1 MDKIQI
7 LKELVNTFGISGFEG
22 SIREKIKELFPQVDF
37 KEDEV
42 GNLSATIG
50 SGEKRIAFMAH
61 MDELG
66 FLINY
71 VEKNGYLRFKPI
83 GGWDV
88 RGVYNRVV
96 EILTDQG
103 IVQGV
108 IGLKPPHLLKKEEF
122 DKVLS
127 WDDLYIDI
135 GVESDQEAI
144 ERGII
149 PVLSARLKKDFV
161 ILNEKY
167 AVTRGLDDRVGCAL
181 NLLLLEY
188 FCQDLPKNT
197 ITLVWTIQEETG
209 LRGAQA
215 FSAHNSFDEVYIL
228 DTISAGN
235 HPWGNFHQS
244 PARTGGGPVIRLA
257 DRRGVSSLKLRNF
270 VKGIAEKNKIKVQE
284 IATGGTTDAAATF
297 EAGLNSIPLC
307 IPVKYTHSQ
316 VEMMSIEDYHNA
328 LKLLLLIGTNQRQ
341 QILDDEIAGGPI
353 KLKREAKREEI

>member
-1 MDKIQI
+1 MDKIKI
-7 LKELVNTFGISGFEG
+7 LKELVNTFGISGFEEP
-22 SIREKIKELFPQVDF
+22 IREKIRKLFPQVEF

-50 SGEKRIAFMAH
+50 SGGRQIAFMAH

-103 IVQGV
+103 IIQGV
-108 IGLKPPHLLKKEEF
+108 IGLKPPHLSKKEEM
-122 DKVLS
+122 DEVLS
-127 WDDLYIDI
+127 WDNLYIDV
-135 GVESDQEAI
+135 GVENDE
-144 ERGII
+144 EVKKMNII
-149 PVLSARLKKDFV
+149 PVLPARLKKDFV
-161 ILNEKY
+161 ILDEKY
-167 AVTRGLDDRVGCAL
+167 VVTRALDDRVGCAL
-181 NLLLLEY
+181 NLLLLEN
-188 FCQDLPKNT
+188 FLHNPPQNT

-215 FSAHNSFDEVYIL
+215 FSARNSFDEVYTL
-228 DTISAGN
+228 DTN
-235 HPWGNFHQS
+235 LPWGNFHQS

-257 DRRGVSSLKLRNF
+257 DRRGVSSLRLRNF
-270 VKGIAEKNKIKVQE
+270 IKEIAEKNKIEVQE
-284 IATGGTTDAAATF
+284 TITGGSTDAAAAF

-316 VEMMSIEDYHNA
+316 VEMMSIEDYHNT
-328 LKLLLLIGTNQRQ
+328 LKLLLLISRN
-341 QILDDEIAGGPI
+341 
-353 KLKREAKREEI
+353 

>member
-22 SIREKIKELFPQVDF
+22 PIREKIKELFPQVDF

-50 SGEKRIAFMAH
+50 SGGRQIAFMAH

-96 EILTDQG
+96 EILTERG
-103 IVQGV
+103 MVYGV
-108 IGLKPPHLLKKEEF
+108 IGLKPPHLSKKEEM
-122 DKVLS
+122 DKLIS
-127 WDDLYIDI
+127 WDDLYIDV
-135 GVESDQEAI
+135 GVESDE
-144 ERGII
+144 EVKRMNII
-149 PVLSARLKKDFV
+149 PVLPVRLKKDFV
-161 ILNEKY
+161 IIDEKY
-167 AVTRGLDDRVGCAL
+167 VVTRALDDRVGCAL
-181 NLLLLEY
+181 NLLLLEN
-188 FCQDLPKNT
+188 FLHNPPQNT
-197 ITLVWTIQEETG
+197 VTLIWTIQEETG

-215 FSAHNSFDEVYIL
+215 FSARNSFDEVYTL
-228 DTISAGN
+228 DTVSAGN
-235 HPWGNFHQS
+235 LPWGNFYQS
-244 PARTGGGPVIRLA
+244 PACTGGGPVIRLA
-257 DRRGVSSLKLRNF
+257 DRKGVSSLRLRNF
-270 VKGIAEKNKIKVQE
+270 VKEVARENKIKVQE
-284 IATGGTTDAAATF
+284 IVTGGTTDAAAAF

-316 VEMMSIEDYHNA
+316 VEMMSIEDYHNT
-328 LKLLLLIGTNQRQ
+328 LKLLLLISRN
-341 QILDDEIAGGPI
+341 
-353 KLKREAKREEI
+353 

>member
-7 LKELVNTFGISGFEG
+7 LNELVNTFGISGFEG
-22 SIREKIKELFPQVDF
+22 PIREKIKELFPQVEF

-42 GNLSATIG
+42 GNLSTTIG
-50 SGEKRIAFMAH
+50 SGGRRIAFMAH

-103 IVQGV
+103 MVQGV

-122 DKVLS
+122 DKILN
-127 WDDLYIDI
+127 WDDLYMDI
-135 GVESDQEAI
+135 GVENAQEAT
-144 ERGII
+144 EQGII
-149 PVLSARLKKDFV
+149 PVLPARLKKDFV

-167 AVTRGLDDRVGCAL
+167 VVTRGLDDRVGCAL
-181 NLLLLEY
+181 NLLLLEN
-188 FCQDLPKNT
+188 FFHDLPKNT
-197 ITLVWTIQEETG
+197 ITLVWTVQEETG

-215 FSAHNSFDEVYIL
+215 FSAKNSFDEVYTL
-228 DTISAGN
+228 DTVSAGN
-235 HPWGNFHQS
+235 LPWGNFYQS

-257 DRRGVSSLKLRNF
+257 DRKGVSSLKLRNF
-270 VKGIAEKNKIKVQE
+270 VKGIAERNKIKVQE
-284 IATGGTTDAAATF
+284 IVTGGTTDAAAAF

-316 VEMMSIEDYHNA
+316 VEMMSIADYHNA
-328 LKLLLLIGTNQRQ
+328 LKLLILISRT
-341 QILDDEIAGGPI
+341 I
-353 KLKREAKREEI
+353 

>member
-1 MDKIQI
+1 MDEIQI
-7 LKELVNTFGISGFEG
+7 LKELVNTFGISGFEEPV
-22 SIREKIKELFPQVDF
+22 REKIRKLSPQVEF
-37 KEDEV
+37 KGDEV

-50 SGEKRIAFMAH
+50 SGGRQIAFMAH

-96 EILTDQG
+96 EISTEREM
-103 IVQGV
+103 VYGV

-122 DKVLS
+122 EKVLS

-135 GVESDQEAI
+135 GVESDQEAA
-144 ERGII
+144 ERGIV
-149 PVLSARLKKDFV
+149 PVLAARLKKDFV
-161 ILNEKY
+161 ILDERY
-167 AVTRGLDDRVGCAL
+167 VVTRGLDDRVGCTL
-181 NLLLLEY
+181 NLLLLEN
-188 FCQDLPKNT
+188 FLHDIPKNT
-197 ITLVWTIQEETG
+197 ITLVWTVQEETG

-215 FSAHNSFDEVYIL
+215 FSARNSFDEVYTL
-228 DTISAGN
+228 DTVSAGN
-235 HPWGNFHQS
+235 LPWGNLHQS
-244 PARTGGGPVIRLA
+244 PACTGGGPVIRLA

-270 VKGIAEKNKIKVQE
+270 VKGIAKKNKIKVQE
-284 IATGGTTDAAATF
+284 VVTGGTTDAAAAF

-316 VEMMSIEDYHNA
+316 VEMMSIADYHDT
-328 LKLLLLIGTNQRQ
+328 LKLLLLICKN
-341 QILDDEIAGGPI
+341 
-353 KLKREAKREEI
+353 

>member
-1 MDKIQI
+1 MDKIKI
-7 LKELVNTFGISGFEG
+7 LKELVNTFGISGFEEL
-22 SIREKIKELFPQVDF
+22 IRKKIKELFPQVEF

-42 GNLSATIG
+42 GNLSTTIG
-50 SGEKRIAFMAH
+50 SGGRRIAFMAH

-71 VEKNGYLRFKPI
+71 VDKNGYLRFKPI

-103 IVQGV
+103 MVYGV
-108 IGLKPPHLLKKEEF
+108 IGLKPPHLSKKEEM

-127 WDDLYIDI
+127 WDNLYIDL
-135 GVESDQEAI
+135 GVESDEEAKKMN
-144 ERGII
+144 II
-149 PVLSARLKKDFV
+149 PVLPARLKKDFI

-167 AVTRGLDDRVGCAL
+167 VVTRALDDRVGCVL
-181 NLLLLEY
+181 NLLLLEN
-188 FCQDLPKNT
+188 FLHNPPQNT

-215 FSAHNSFDEVYIL
+215 FSARNSFDEVYTL

-235 HPWGNFHQS
+235 LPWGNFYQS

-270 VKGIAEKNKIKVQE
+270 VKEIAEKNKIKVQE
-284 IATGGTTDAAATF
+284 IITGGSTDAAAAF

-316 VEMMSIEDYHNA
+316 VEMMSIEDYHNT
-328 LKLLLLIGTNQRQ
+328 LKLLLLIGT
-341 QILDDEIAGGPI
+341 
-353 KLKREAKREEI
+353 K

>member
-1 MDKIQI
+1 MDKIKI
-7 LKELVNTFGISGFEG
+7 LKELVNTFGISGFEEL
-22 SIREKIKELFPQVDF
+22 IRKKIKELFPQVEF

-42 GNLSATIG
+42 GNLSTTIG
-50 SGEKRIAFMAH
+50 SGGRRIAFMAH

-71 VEKNGYLRFKPI
+71 VDKNGYLRFKPI

-103 IVQGV
+103 MVYGV
-108 IGLKPPHLLKKEEF
+108 IGLKPPHLSKKEEM

-127 WDDLYIDI
+127 WDDLYIDL
-135 GVESDQEAI
+135 GVESDEEAKKMN
-144 ERGII
+144 II
-149 PVLSARLKKDFV
+149 PVLPARLKKDFI

-167 AVTRGLDDRVGCAL
+167 LVTRALDDRVGCVL
-181 NLLLLEY
+181 NLLLLEN
-188 FCQDLPKNT
+188 FLQNPPQNT

-215 FSAHNSFDEVYIL
+215 FSARNSFDEVYTL

-235 HPWGNFHQS
+235 LPWGNFYQS

-270 VKGIAEKNKIKVQE
+270 VKEIAEKNKIKVQE
-284 IATGGTTDAAATF
+284 IVTGGSTDAAAAF

-316 VEMMSIEDYHNA
+316 VEMISIEDYHNT
-328 LKLLLLIGTNQRQ
+328 LKLLLLIGKK
-341 QILDDEIAGGPI
+341 I
-353 KLKREAKREEI
+353 KGSGLNI

>member
-7 LKELVNTFGISGFEG
+7 LNELVNTFGISGFEEPVRDK
-22 SIREKIKELFPQVDF
+22 IRKLFPQVEF

-42 GNLSATIG
+42 GNLSTTIG
-50 SGEKRIAFMAH
+50 SGGRQIAFMAH

-66 FLINY
+66 FLITY

-103 IVQGV
+103 IIQGV
-108 IGLKPPHLLKKEEF
+108 IGLKPPHLSKKEEM
-122 DKVLS
+122 DKLIS
-127 WDDLYIDI
+127 WDDLYIDV
-135 GVESDQEAI
+135 GVESDE
-144 ERGII
+144 EVKKMNII
-149 PVLSARLKKDFV
+149 PVLPARLKKDFV

-167 AVTRGLDDRVGCAL
+167 GVTRGLDDRVGCAL
-181 NLLLLEY
+181 NLLLLEN
-188 FCQDLPKNT
+188 FLHDPPKNT

-215 FSAHNSFDEVYIL
+215 FSARNSFDEVYTL
-228 DTISAGN
+228 DTVSAGN
-235 HPWGNFHQS
+235 LPWGNFHQS

-257 DRRGVSSLKLRNF
+257 DRRGVSSLRLRNF
-270 VKGIAEKNKIKVQE
+270 IKEIAEKNKIEVQE
-284 IATGGTTDAAATF
+284 TITGGSTDAAAAF

-316 VEMMSIEDYHNA
+316 VEMMSIEDYHNT
-328 LKLLLLIGTNQRQ
+328 LKLLLLISRN
-341 QILDDEIAGGPI
+341 
-353 KLKREAKREEI
+353 

>member
-7 LKELVNTFGISGFEG
+7 LNELVDTFGISGFEEPVRDK
-22 SIREKIKELFPQVDF
+22 IRKLFPQVEF

-42 GNLSATIG
+42 GNLSTTIG
-50 SGEKRIAFMAH
+50 SGGRQIAFMAH

-66 FLINY
+66 FLITY

-103 IVQGV
+103 IIQGV
-108 IGLKPPHLLKKEEF
+108 IGLKPPHLSKKEEM
-122 DKVLS
+122 DKLIS
-127 WDDLYIDI
+127 WDDLYIDL
-135 GVESDQEAI
+135 GVESDE
-144 ERGII
+144 EVKKMNII
-149 PVLSARLKKDFV
+149 PVLPARLKKDFV
-161 ILNEKY
+161 VLDEKY
-167 AVTRGLDDRVGCAL
+167 VVTRGLDDRVGCAL
-181 NLLLLEY
+181 NLLLLDN
-188 FCQDLPKNT
+188 FLHNLPKNT

-215 FSAHNSFDEVYIL
+215 FSARNSFDEVYTL
-228 DTISAGN
+228 DTVSAGN
-235 HPWGNFHQS
+235 LPWGNFHLS

-257 DRRGVSSLKLRNF
+257 DRKGVSSLRLRNF

-284 IATGGTTDAAATF
+284 IVTGGTTDAAAAF

-316 VEMMSIEDYHNA
+316 VEMMSIADYHNA
-328 LKLLLLIGTNQRQ
+328 LKLLLLICRNY
-341 QILDDEIAGGPI
+341 I
-353 KLKREAKREEI
+353 

>member
-7 LKELVNTFGISGFEG
+7 LSELVNTFGISGFEEPVRDK
-22 SIREKIKELFPQVDF
+22 IRKLFPQVEF

-42 GNLSATIG
+42 GNLSTTIG
-50 SGEKRIAFMAH
+50 SGGRQIAFMAH

-66 FLINY
+66 FLITY

-103 IVQGV
+103 IIQGV
-108 IGLKPPHLLKKEEF
+108 IGLKPPHLSKKEEM
-122 DKVLS
+122 DKLIG
-127 WDDLYIDI
+127 WDDLYIDV
-135 GVESDQEAI
+135 GVESDE
-144 ERGII
+144 EVKKMNII
-149 PVLSARLKKDFV
+149 PVLPARLKKDFV

-167 AVTRGLDDRVGCAL
+167 GVTRGLDDRVGCAL
-181 NLLLLEY
+181 NLLLLEN
-188 FCQDLPKNT
+188 FLHDLPKNT
-197 ITLVWTIQEETG
+197 ITLVWTVQEEIG

-215 FSAHNSFDEVYIL
+215 FSARNSFDEVYTL
-228 DTISAGN
+228 DTVSAGN
-235 HPWGNFHQS
+235 LPWGNFHLS

-257 DRRGVSSLKLRNF
+257 DRKGVSSLRLRNF

-284 IATGGTTDAAATF
+284 IVTGGATDAAAAF

-307 IPVKYTHSQ
+307 IPAKYTHSQ
-316 VEMMSIEDYHNA
+316 VEMMNIADYHNA
-328 LKLLLLIGTNQRQ
+328 LKLLLLIC
-341 QILDDEIAGGPI
+341 
-353 KLKREAKREEI
+353 KK

>member
-1 MDKIQI
+1 MDKIKI
-7 LKELVNTFGISGFEG
+7 LKELVNTFGISGFEEPV
-22 SIREKIKELFPQVDF
+22 REKIKELFPQVEF

-42 GNLSATIG
+42 GNLSTTIG
-50 SGEKRIAFMAH
+50 SGGRRIAFMAH

-103 IVQGV
+103 MVYGV
-108 IGLKPPHLLKKEEF
+108 IGLKPPHLSKKEEM

-127 WDDLYIDI
+127 WDNLYIDL
-135 GVESDQEAI
+135 GVESDE
-144 ERGII
+144 EVKKMNII
-149 PVLSARLKKDFV
+149 PVLPARLKKDFI

-167 AVTRGLDDRVGCAL
+167 VVTRALDDRVGCVL
-181 NLLLLEY
+181 NLLLLEN
-188 FCQDLPKNT
+188 FLHNPSQNT

-215 FSAHNSFDEVYIL
+215 FSARNSFDEVYTL

-235 HPWGNFHQS
+235 LPWGNFYQS

-270 VKGIAEKNKIKVQE
+270 VKEIAEKNKIKVQE
-284 IATGGTTDAAATF
+284 IITGGSTDAAAAF

-316 VEMMSIEDYHNA
+316 VEMISIEDYHNT
-328 LKLLLLIGTNQRQ
+328 LKLLLLIG
-341 QILDDEIAGGPI
+341 
-353 KLKREAKREEI
+353 K

>member
-341 QILDDEIAGGPI
+341 QILDDEIAGDPI

>member
-50 SGEKRIAFMAH
+50 SGGRQIAFMAH

-108 IGLKPPHLLKKEEF
+108 IGLKPPHLSKKEEM
-122 DKVLS
+122 DKLIS
-127 WDDLYIDI
+127 WDDLY
-135 GVESDQEAI
+135 
-144 ERGII
+144 R
-149 PVLSARLKKDFV
+149 
-161 ILNEKY
+161 
-167 AVTRGLDDRVGCAL
+167 
-181 NLLLLEY
+181 
-188 FCQDLPKNT
+188 
-197 ITLVWTIQEETG
+197 
-209 LRGAQA
+209 
-215 FSAHNSFDEVYIL
+215 
-228 DTISAGN
+228 
-235 HPWGNFHQS
+235 
-244 PARTGGGPVIRLA
+244 
-257 DRRGVSSLKLRNF
+257 RRGGK
-270 VKGIAEKNKIKVQE
+270 
-284 IATGGTTDAAATF
+284 
-297 EAGLNSIPLC
+297 
-307 IPVKYTHSQ
+307 
-316 VEMMSIEDYHNA
+316 
-328 LKLLLLIGTNQRQ
+328 
-341 QILDDEIAGGPI
+341 
-353 KLKREAKREEI
+353 

>member
-1 MDKIQI
+1 MDKIKI
-7 LKELVNTFGISGFEG
+7 LKELVNTFGISGFEEPV
-22 SIREKIKELFPQVDF
+22 REKIKELFPQVEF

-42 GNLSATIG
+42 GNLSTTIG
-50 SGEKRIAFMAH
+50 SGGRRIAFMAH

-103 IVQGV
+103 MVYGV
-108 IGLKPPHLLKKEEF
+108 IGLKPPHLSKKEEM

-127 WDDLYIDI
+127 WDDLYIDL
-135 GVESDQEAI
+135 GVESDE
-144 ERGII
+144 EVKKMNII
-149 PVLSARLKKDFV
+149 PVLPARLKKDFI

-167 AVTRGLDDRVGCAL
+167 VVTRALDDRVGCVL
-181 NLLLLEY
+181 NLLLLEN
-188 FCQDLPKNT
+188 FLQNPPQNT

-215 FSAHNSFDEVYIL
+215 FSARNSFDEVYTL

-235 HPWGNFHQS
+235 LPWGNFYQS

-270 VKGIAEKNKIKVQE
+270 VKKIAEKNKIKVQE
-284 IATGGTTDAAATF
+284 IVTGGSTDAAAAF

-316 VEMMSIEDYHNA
+316 VEMISIEDYHNT
-328 LKLLLLIGTNQRQ
+328 LKLLLLIGKK
-341 QILDDEIAGGPI
+341 I
-353 KLKREAKREEI
+353 KGSK

>member
-22 SIREKIKELFPQVDF
+22 PVREKIKELFPQVDF

-50 SGEKRIAFMAH
+50 SGGRQITFMAH

-83 GGWDV
+83 GGWDI

-96 EILTDQG
+96 EILTDKG
-103 IVQGV
+103 MVQGV
-108 IGLKPPHLLKKEEF
+108 IGLKPPHLSKKEEM
-122 DKVLS
+122 DKVLN

-135 GVESDQEAI
+135 GVESVQEAT
-144 ERGII
+144 ERGVI
-149 PVLSARLKKDFV
+149 PILPARLKKDFV
-161 ILNEKY
+161 LLDKKY
-167 AVTRGLDDRVGCAL
+167 VVTRALDDRVGCVL
-181 NLLLLEY
+181 NLLLLEH
-188 FCQDLPKNT
+188 FLHNPPSNT
-197 ITLVWTIQEETG
+197 VTLVWTIQEETG

-215 FSAHNSFDEVYIL
+215 FSAHNSFDEVYTL

-235 HPWGNFHQS
+235 LPWGNFYQS

-257 DRRGVSSLKLRNF
+257 DRKGVSSLKLRNF
-270 VKGIAEKNKIKVQE
+270 VKAVAKKNKIKVQE
-284 IATGGTTDAAATF
+284 IVTGGSTDAAAAF

-316 VEMMSIEDYHNA
+316 VEMMSIEDYNNT
-328 LKLLLLIGTNQRQ
+328 LKLLLLIG
-341 QILDDEIAGGPI
+341 A
-353 KLKREAKREEI
+353 KLV

>member
-7 LKELVNTFGISGFEG
+7 LNELVDTFGISGFEEPVRDK
-22 SIREKIKELFPQVDF
+22 IRKLFPQVEF

-42 GNLSATIG
+42 GNLSTTIG
-50 SGEKRIAFMAH
+50 SGGRQIAFMAH

-66 FLINY
+66 FLITY

-103 IVQGV
+103 IIQGV
-108 IGLKPPHLLKKEEF
+108 IGLKPPHLSKKEEM
-122 DKVLS
+122 DKLIS
-127 WDDLYIDI
+127 WDDLYIDV
-135 GVESDQEAI
+135 GVESDE
-144 ERGII
+144 EVKKMNII
-149 PVLSARLKKDFV
+149 PVLPARLKKDFV

-167 AVTRGLDDRVGCAL
+167 GVTRGLDDRVGCAL
-181 NLLLLEY
+181 NLLLLDN
-188 FCQDLPKNT
+188 FLHNLPKNT

-215 FSAHNSFDEVYIL
+215 FSARNSFDEVYTL
-228 DTISAGN
+228 DTVSAGN
-235 HPWGNFHQS
+235 LPWGNFHQS

-257 DRRGVSSLKLRNF
+257 DRKGVSSLRLRNF
-270 VKGIAEKNKIKVQE
+270 VKGIAEKNKIEVQE
-284 IATGGTTDAAATF
+284 IVTGGTTDAAAAF

-316 VEMMSIEDYHNA
+316 VEMMSIADYHNA
-328 LKLLLLIGTNQRQ
+328 LKLLLLICRNY
-341 QILDDEIAGGPI
+341 I
-353 KLKREAKREEI
+353 

>member
-1 MDKIQI
+1 MDKIKI
-7 LKELVNTFGISGFEG
+7 LKELVNTFGISGFEEL
-22 SIREKIKELFPQVDF
+22 IRKKIKELFPQVEF

-42 GNLSATIG
+42 GNLSTTIG
-50 SGEKRIAFMAH
+50 SGGRRIAFMAH

-71 VEKNGYLRFKPI
+71 VDKNGYLRFKPI

-103 IVQGV
+103 MVYGV
-108 IGLKPPHLLKKEEF
+108 IGLKPPHLSKKEEM

-127 WDDLYIDI
+127 WDDLYIDL
-135 GVESDQEAI
+135 GVESDE
-144 ERGII
+144 EVKKMNII
-149 PVLSARLKKDFV
+149 PVLPARLKKDFI

-167 AVTRGLDDRVGCAL
+167 VVTRALDDRVGCVL
-181 NLLLLEY
+181 NLLLLEN
-188 FCQDLPKNT
+188 FLQNPPQNT

-215 FSAHNSFDEVYIL
+215 FSARNSFDEVYTL

-235 HPWGNFHQS
+235 LPWGNFYQS

-270 VKGIAEKNKIKVQE
+270 VKEIAEKNKIKVQE
-284 IATGGTTDAAATF
+284 IITGGSTDAAAAF

-316 VEMMSIEDYHNA
+316 VEMMSIEDYHNT
-328 LKLLLLIGTNQRQ
+328 LKLLLLIGT
-341 QILDDEIAGGPI
+341 
-353 KLKREAKREEI
+353 K

>member
-50 SGEKRIAFMAH
+50 SGGKRIAFMAH

-71 VEKNGYLRFKPI
+71 IEKNGYLRFKPI

-341 QILDDEIAGGPI
+341 QILDDEIAGDPI

>member
-7 LKELVNTFGISGFEG
+7 LKELVNTFGISGFEEPV
-22 SIREKIKELFPQVDF
+22 REKIRKLSPQVEF

-50 SGEKRIAFMAH
+50 SGGRQIAFMAH

-96 EILTDQG
+96 EISIEQG
-103 IVQGV
+103 MVYGV

-122 DKVLS
+122 EKVLS

-135 GVESDQEAI
+135 GVESDQEAA
-144 ERGII
+144 ERGIV
-149 PVLSARLKKDFV
+149 PMLAARLKKDFV
-161 ILNEKY
+161 ILDEKY
-167 AVTRGLDDRVGCAL
+167 VVTRGLDDRVGCAL
-181 NLLLLEY
+181 NLLLLEN
-188 FCQDLPKNT
+188 FLHDIPKNT
-197 ITLVWTIQEETG
+197 ITLVWTVQEETG

-215 FSAHNSFDEVYIL
+215 FSARNSFDEVYTL
-228 DTISAGN
+228 DTVSAGN
-235 HPWGNFHQS
+235 LPWGNFYQS
-244 PARTGGGPVIRLA
+244 PACTGGGPVIRLA

-270 VKGIAEKNKIKVQE
+270 VKGIAKKNKIKVQE
-284 IATGGTTDAAATF
+284 IVTGGTTDAAAAF

-316 VEMMSIEDYHNA
+316 VEMMSIADYHNT
-328 LKLLLLIGTNQRQ
+328 LKLLLLICKN
-341 QILDDEIAGGPI
+341 
-353 KLKREAKREEI
+353 

>member
-1 MDKIQI
+1 MDKIRV
-7 LKELVNTFGISGFEG
+7 LKDLIDTFGISGFEG
-22 SIREKIKELFPQVDF
+22 PIRKKIKELFPQAEF

-42 GNLSATIG
+42 GNLSTTIG
-50 SGEKRIAFMAH
+50 SGGRQIAFMAH

-66 FLINY
+66 FLISY

-103 IVQGV
+103 MVQGV
-108 IGLKPPHLLKKEEF
+108 IGLKPPHLSKKEEF
-122 DKVLS
+122 EKVLS

-135 GVESDQEAI
+135 GVESDQEAK
-144 ERGII
+144 ERGIVPI
-149 PVLSARLKKDFV
+149 LPARLKKDFT

-167 AVTRGLDDRVGCAL
+167 VVTRALDDRVGCAL
-181 NLLLLEY
+181 NLLLLNE
-188 FCQDLPKNT
+188 FLHHPPQNT
-197 ITLVWTIQEETG
+197 VTLVWTIQEETG

-215 FSAHNSFDEVYIL
+215 FSTRNSFDEIYTL
-228 DTISAGN
+228 DTVSAGN
-235 HPWGNFHQS
+235 LPWGNFHQS

-257 DRRGVSSLKLRNF
+257 DRKGVSSLRLRNF
-270 VKGIAEKNKIKVQE
+270 VKEVARKNKIEVQE
-284 IATGGTTDAAATF
+284 IVTGGSTDAAAAF

-316 VEMMSIEDYHNA
+316 VEMMSIADYHNT
-328 LKLLLLIGTNQRQ
+328 LKLLLLIGTSVSGDGS
-341 QILDDEIAGGPI
+341 LTH
-353 KLKREAKREEI
+353 